1 MSSPD
6 FNKLNAL
13 TDDELVRLAQSGD
26 RAALNAVLVR
36 YAAMVKRI
44 ASCSFGAS
52 LEPDDLAQE
61 GMLGLLAAVYSYAPE
76 KAASFHT
83 YASVCVSN
91 RIMSAVR
98 ADNRLKHS
106 PLNSFVPLNETD
118 VAPNANPEDL
128 VLAAEKAEQL
138 LLFLS
143 EELSQLENHVL
154 RLHLS
159 GECYERIAEKL
170 QISVKAVDNA
180 LQRVRKKLKLR
191 LQEGS

>member
-6 FNKLNAL
+6 LNNKNSMA
-13 TDDELVRLAQSGD
+13 DDVLVSLAQSGD
-26 RAALNAVLVR
+26 QAALNTLLVR
-36 YAAMVKRI
+36 YTAMVKSI

-91 RIMSAVR
+91 RIVSAVR
-98 ADNRLKHS
+98 AGNRLKHS
-106 PLNSFVPLNETD
+106 PLNSFVSLQESDAASQPD
-118 VAPNANPEDL
+118 PEEL
-128 VLAAEKAEQL
+128 LLADEKAEQL

-143 EELSQLENHVL
+143 EELSQLEYKVL

-159 GECYERIAEKL
+159 GDRYENIAEKL
-170 QISVKAVDNA
+170 QISAKAVDNA
-180 LQRVRKKLKLR
+180 LQRVRKKLKFR
-191 LQEGS
+191 LKEGS